1 MHIPRKW
8 RRTLLYN
15 LSQSRAKIKSLR
27 NSFKDVEVELYDLN
41 KKAAPFSRNL
51 NIVLAALTIIS
62 LVMSDILLL
71 DSNYGLIN
79 SYFEF
84 AIVIGFIFNYL
95 FRLVLTS
102 NRIELVKSK
111 MLETILFVFLIISGF
126 LVFMNYENALEA
138 LLKLTSAESTFALLV
153 LLTKIYLLIYLVV
166 KVIQALPILLALKQ
180 HPAQV
185 VVTSY
190 FSFILLG
197 MILLMLPRS
206 TVNNE
211 GLDFIDALFTSTSAV
226 CVTGLAVVN
235 TATHL
240 TTFGQV
246 VVLLLIEIG
255 GLGILTFA
263 TLFALFLS
271 SGLGV
276 GQMTFLKDVVSEDST
291 AETLNTI
298 KKILGLSVFIQVLGV
313 VGYYI
318 SWVEVFP
325 DAGLRL
331 YYAVFHSVSAF
342 CNAGFSVF
350 SNSMADPENALNW
363 GVNITTILLV
373 VVGGLG
379 FTTIWELVKG
389 NRNRSF
395 NQWNLSIHTRLVLI
409 STAVLLVG
417 GTVAFLALEWN
428 GILKD
433 YATSDKLLVSL
444 FQSVITRTAGFNSV
458 DIGALSVSTTVIF
471 LTLMIIGASPASTA
485 GGIKTTTVSVILLTV
500 WAVIIGKNKVEF
512 SRRTIM
518 PQTILTALTAFT
530 LAAVCLFVFTFAL
543 TVTEDLPFLD
553 LIFEEFSAFATVGLS
568 RGITPLL
575 SDGGKYIIMIS
586 MFIGRVGSVTLALA
600 FANRKRIYNY
610 NYPTE
615 AVIVA

>member
-1 MHIPRKW
+1 MHTPRKW
-8 RRTLLYN
+8 RRSFLYY
-15 LSQSRAKIKSLR
+15 LAQTRSKVKSLR

-41 KKAAPFSRNL
+41 KKAAPYSRFL
-51 NIVLAALTIIS
+51 NIVLASLTIIS

-71 DSNYGLIN
+71 DSHYGLIN

-84 AIVIGFIFNYL
+84 AIVIGFVFNYL
-95 FRLVLTS
+95 FRLILTS
-102 NRIELVKSK
+102 KRMELIKSK
-111 MLETILFVFLIISGF
+111 ILETILFGFLMISGF
-126 LVFMNYENALEA
+126 LMFLDYENILKILLE
-138 LLKLTSAESTFALLV
+138 LTGIESAFALLAI
-153 LLTKIYLLIYLVV
+153 LTKIYLLVYLIV
-166 KVIQALPILLALKQ
+166 KVVQALPILLALKQ

-185 VVTSY
+185 IVSSY

-206 TVNNE
+206 TVDNA

-226 CVTGLAVVN
+226 CVTGLVVVD
-235 TATHL
+235 TATQL

-246 VVLLLIEIG
+246 VVLILIEIG

-276 GQMTFLKDVVSEDST
+276 GQMTFLKGVISEDS
-291 AETLNTI
+291 AGETLNTI
-298 KKILGLSVFIQVLGV
+298 KKILGISIFIQILGAI
-313 VGYYI
+313 GYYI
-318 SWVEVFP
+318 SWTEVFS
-325 DAGLRL
+325 DSGFRL
-331 YYAVFHSVSAF
+331 YNAVFHSVSAF
-342 CNAGFSVF
+342 CNAGFSII
-350 SNSMADPENALNW
+350 SNSLADPENALNW

-373 VVGGLG
+373 VIGGLG

-389 NRNRSF
+389 NRNRSIK
-395 NQWNLSIHTRLVLI
+395 QWNLSIHTRLVLI
-409 STAVLLVG
+409 STAVLIVG
-417 GTVAFLALEWN
+417 GTVAFLSLEWN

-433 YATSDKLLVSL
+433 YATSDKFLVSL

-458 DIGALSVSTTVIF
+458 DIGALNMSTTVIF
-471 LTLMIIGASPASTA
+471 LALMIIGASPASTA
-485 GGIKTTTVSVILLTV
+485 GGIKTTTISVIILAA
-500 WAVIIGKNKVEF
+500 WAVITGKNKVEF

-518 PQTILTALTAFT
+518 PQTIFTALTAFT
-530 LAAVCLFVFTFAL
+530 LAAICLFVFTFAL
-543 TVTEDLPFLD
+543 TITEDLPFLD

-575 SDGGKYIIMIS
+575 SDGGKYIIIIS

-600 FANRKRIYNY
+600 FANRKRISNY